1 MFFFTTQKWGGFPV
15 AGYLHVSLNFMKKLC
30 SFLEIKAV
38 KLLTILSLA
47 YLADVFTHLN
57 ELNVSMQRTGMNMIT
72 AREKL
77 SALTKK
83 LPMWIRR
90 IESGNFA
97 NFPSLDEAASAEEEL
112 PIVNEVKYIC
122 KN

>member
-1 MFFFTTQKWGGFPV
+1 M